1 MDDETLLKQW
11 ETLGISNDFIFGKV
25 MQDESLL
32 TDLIHMILPGLKFT
46 KLTVMAQKPEEIGP
60 DIHGVRFD
68 IYAADETGRVIE
80 IEMQVIDTREL
91 QKRSRYYGTA
101 IDQTMLDKGVPY
113 SKLSDSYVILICQFD
128 LFDEGLH
135 MYTFTYR
142 CHQVDG
148 LELGDGTTKIFLNA
162 DSNADDINDKLRAF
176 LDYVAGKE
184 VDDDFVRRVDE
195 KVKAAKLNK
204 EWRNLYMT
212 MRMRDLENKEQ
223 GREEGEQNAMV
234 QAIKKVMEKLR
245 YTVEQ
250 AMDFLDI
257 PLDQRSM
264 YAEMVNT
271 K

>member
-1 MDDETLLKQW
+1 
-11 ETLGISNDFIFGKV
+11 
-25 MQDESLL
+25 
-32 TDLIHMILPGLKFT
+32 
-46 KLTVMAQKPEEIGP
+46 
-60 DIHGVRFD
+60 
-68 IYAADETGRVIE
+68 
-80 IEMQVIDTREL
+80 
-91 QKRSRYYGTA
+91 
-101 IDQTMLDKGVPY
+101 
-113 SKLSDSYVILICQFD
+113 
-128 LFDEGLH
+128 